1 MYIYILCIY
10 IFIYI
15 YMYIYILYAIN
26 ITNIVLYKAILN
38 VIKGLLVYNPDYSFC
53 CPPGWY

>member
-1 MYIYILCIY
+1 MYIYILC
-10 IFIYI
+10 
-15 YMYIYILYAIN
+15 IYILYAIN

-53 CPPGWY
+53 FPPGWY